1 MDHVEFTNRIWAA
14 RDSIEAALGLVA
26 VEADEEHVTVEV
38 GRNALTWAPETGAY
52 EGIAVEAAMAIVE
65 QNYSVFDAADTEVRY
80 VRYVQ
85 SSRVTRFLRR
95 AVAEQLLVTARTK
108 FRGRARWIIESV
120 AHDGIGREFI
130 IAQSEFAA
138 LPDPIEFRLP

>member
-1 MDHVEFTNRIWAA
+1 MMDHVEFTNRIWAA

-95 AVAEQLLVTARTK
+95 AVAEQLLVTARTCL
-108 FRGRARWIIESV
+108 RAQVDRV
-120 AHDGIGREFI
+120 ATSRAMFMK
-130 IAQSEFAA
+130 
-138 LPDPIEFRLP
+138 